1 MAYWGIDRPDGF
13 YLVQCPA
20 CFSLEPTPQHLPGD
34 RVPLLQ
40 HQGLTLLPH
49 EHWGC
54 LVCDATW
61 KIPLGADEG
70 VVNLSESF
78 GIERVLPGPDTGE
91 KEPLVA
97 HGEGGKIKLPKALT
111 RDLDPTGVYG
121 HEWGPY
127 VLTRPAAREA
137 TGRPRVL
144 RAPQHPRRAPNGPHT
159 GAQGAQQLWNGAL
172 AAFRKAHDRH
182 HNPERA
188 WMDVEA
194 FLRRAPGPPLGLDQQ
209 GELYTALLKAVGV
222 RGAHVAAF
230 ALLGTKSR
238 LA

>member
-1 MAYWGIDRPDGF
+1 
-13 YLVQCPA
+13 
-20 CFSLEPTPQHLPGD
+20 
-34 RVPLLQ
+34 
-40 HQGLTLLPH
+40 
-49 EHWGC
+49 
-54 LVCDATW
+54 VCDATW

-159 GAQGAQQLWNGAL
+159 GAQGAQQPESGGVSVATAPAGIPPKLWNGAL